1 MPDEEDDDEAPA
13 EDQARAF
20 WSGTISFGLVS
31 IPVQLFAATRSG
43 ARASLRMLAPDGT
56 PLRREYYCPQDE
68 ARLESDQLVRG
79 YELESGEVVIVTDEE
94 LEALAPEKSRDID
107 LRRFVPREQ
116 LDPLLFE
123 RGYFL
128 GPAGDSTKAYRL
140 LAQTM
145 ERTRRAGIATFVMRD
160 KEYLVAILA
169 DRGVLRAET
178 LRFADEVRTPDDVGL
193 PAAPEEVDADL
204 RRRFEAAVDG
214 LAGDALPIDA
224 LIDVHT
230 ARLLELA
237 RAKQGRGEGVVQ
249 VEPAAEAVD
258 AGQGVDLMAV
268 IQQSLGEAT
277 PSAREET
284 PAKERKKAAARPRR
298 ARSKRELLERARAL
312 NIPGRSG
319 MTKEQLLEAIGDE

>member
-1 MPDEEDDDEAPA
+1 MPDDDDDDAPSDA
-13 EDQARAF
+13 GAGQARAF

-31 IPVQLFAATRSG
+31 IPVQLFAATRAG

-68 ARLESDQLVRG
+68 QALEPDQLVRG
-79 YELESGEVVIVTDEE
+79 YTLESGEVVVVTDEE

-107 LRRFVPREQ
+107 LRRFVPRDQ

-140 LAQTM
+140 LAETM
-145 ERTRRAGIATFVMRD
+145 ERSGRAGIATFVMRD

-193 PAAPEEVDADL
+193 PAAPARVDDAL
-204 RRRFEAAVDG
+204 RRRLEAAVDA
-214 LAGDALPIDA
+214 LAGDELPLDA
-224 LIDVHT
+224 LTDSHT
-230 ARLLELA
+230 ARLLDLA
-237 RAKQGRGEGVVQ
+237 RAKETRGEGVVR
-249 VEPAAEAVD
+249 VEPAGEEVEA
-258 AGQGVDLMAV
+258 GEGVDLMAL
-268 IQQSLGEAT
+268 IRKSLEGGAPRER
-277 PSAREET
+277 PARH
-284 PAKERKKAAARPRR
+284 PERPPRGR
-298 ARSKRELLERARAL
+298 TRRELLERARAL
-312 NIPGRSG
+312 GIRGRSA
-319 MTKEQLLEAIGDE
+319 MSKEQLEAAIGEE